1 MTARVG
7 SGRVAALNFANAHHA
22 GGGYLTGARAQEE
35 DLCRYRTYLFI
46 EEDLCRLMPRLHPS
60 LLRLRYPM
68 GERVAFYTQTLLCR
82 SAGSYALEHPI

>member
-1 MTARVG
+1 M
-7 SGRVAALNFANAHHA
+7 
-22 GGGYLTGARAQEE
+22 
-35 DLCRYRTYLFI
+35 
-46 EEDLCRLMPRLHPS
+46 CRLMPRLHPS